1 MGAFRRWAPE
11 AGSRTFDGRGEP
23 GRRKKRWKGGG
34 GIRRGGGG
42 CADGAVD
49 AEGFHQGLGAMV
61 ACADGYAEF
70 VEEHSGVVM
79 VGFTDKEGY

>member
-1 MGAFRRWAPE
+1 ME
-11 AGSRTFDGRGEP
+11 GES
-23 GRRKKRWKGGG
+23 GEEGEDAVEGGDEGLALGEGVVG
-34 GIRRGGGG
+34 GEGG
-42 CADGAVD
+42 ADGAFD